1 MPRPSARFSLTQFCR
16 NSIKIKKPGDFFTC
30 NTYMFF
36 RRILYKRDKKAG
48 RMSKFLRYLVC
59 LLMLVMVGN
68 AMATTYYNCPAYKKY
83 TACAAGKYISD
94 CGDRTGVSITSDM
107 LTVGNSCLD
116 CPTNYA
122 CNGGTSCPTRKIV
135 TITYNLN
142 GGSGTTPASKTCS
155 AGASCSLNAGN
166 TTSFKRNG
174 YALVGWSTFSNAT
187 SGVFT
192 ITAPQQNT
200 TYYAVWQAC
209 PAGQYKPSTATA
221 RTSCSTCPQG
231 TYRGTTG
238 ATSCLPITTGYY
250 CSNYTVSFPE
260 QNTYAGCKAISPC
273 TNFSYCVDGVRYTPD
288 AGYYATGCSTTS
300 RGYYCKGQAQC
311 GTSYYC
317 TGGEQYACPTGLV
330 TAGYGLGA
338 DEETDCGRVL
348 HIGDQEVIL
357 RSGVATSP
365 SLRVLIDGETFYGKL
380 DSTGT
385 YGTIHIGNYTLY
397 DDRAMD

>member
-1 MPRPSARFSLTQFCR
+1 
-16 NSIKIKKPGDFFTC
+16 
-30 NTYMFF
+30 MFF
-36 RRILYKRDKKAG
+36 RRILHKRDRKAG

-68 AMATTYYNCPAYKKY
+68 AMAATYYNCPAYKKY

-94 CGDRTGVSITSDM
+94 CGDRTSVSITSDM

-116 CPTNYA
+116 CPTNYV
-122 CNGGTSCPTRKIV
+122 CNGGTACPTRKIV
-135 TITYNLN
+135 TITYHLN
-142 GGSGTTPASKTCS
+142 GGTGTPPASTRCS
-155 AGASCSLNAGN
+155 AGASCTLNSGI

-174 YALVGWSTFSNAT
+174 YALVGWSTSSTAT
-187 SGVFT
+187 SGVFS

-200 TYYAVWQAC
+200 TYYAIWQAC
-209 PAGQYKPSTATA
+209 QAGQYKPSTAYA
-221 RTSCSTCPQG
+221 RISCSVCPRG
-231 TYRGTTG
+231 TYSNMPR
-238 ATSCLPITTGYY
+238 ATSCQTPAAGYY
-250 CSNYTVSFPE
+250 AANCDVSFPE
-260 QNTYAGCKAISPC
+260 QNSYAGCKATLPC
-273 TNFSYCVDGVRYTPD
+273 TNFSYCVEGVRYETD

-330 TAGYGLGA
+330 TAGHGLGA
-338 DEETDCGRVL
+338 DEADDCGRVL

-357 RSGVATSP
+357 RSGIATTP
-365 SLRVLIDGETFYGKL
+365 SLRVLIDGTTFYGKL

-397 DDRAMD
+397 DDRARD

>member
-1 MPRPSARFSLTQFCR
+1 
-16 NSIKIKKPGDFFTC
+16 
-30 NTYMFF
+30 
-36 RRILYKRDKKAG
+36 
-48 RMSKFLRYLVC
+48 MSKFLRYLVC

-68 AMATTYYNCPAYKKY
+68 AMAVAYYNCPTYKKY

-116 CPTNYA
+116 CPTNYV
-122 CNGGTSCPTRKIV
+122 CNGGTSCPARKIV

-155 AGASCSLNAGN
+155 AGASCTLNDGD

-174 YALVGWSTFSNAT
+174 YALVGWSTNDEAT
-187 SGVFT
+187 SGVFS

-200 TYYAVWQAC
+200 TYYAVWRAC
-209 PAGQYKPSTATA
+209 AKGYYKPTLNQTASGA
-221 RTSCSTCPQG
+221 CQMCPQN
-231 TYRGTTG
+231 TYRGST
-238 ATSCLPITTGYY
+238 ASTSCLNIAPGYYGTGCTSFPQQGIVMGCTGIAACTNFTY
-250 CSNYTVSFPE
+250 CSN
-260 QNTYAGCKAISPC
+260 
-273 TNFSYCVDGVRYTPD
+273 GVQHTTDP
-288 AGYYATGCSTTS
+288 GYYATGCSTST
-300 RGYYCKGQAQC
+300 RGYYCTGQAQC

-317 TGGEQYACPTGLV
+317 TDGERYACPTGLV
-330 TAGYGLGA
+330 TAGHGLGA

-357 RSGVATSP
+357 RSGIATTP
-365 SLRVLIDGETFYGKL
+365 SLRVLIDGTTFYGKL

-397 DDRAMD
+397 DDRARD

>member
-1 MPRPSARFSLTQFCR
+1 MPRPSALSSLTQFCR

-68 AMATTYYNCPAYKKY
+68 AMAVTYYNCPAYKKY
-83 TACAAGKYISD
+83 TSCAAGKYISD
-94 CGDRTGVSITSDM
+94 CGDRTSVSISSNM

-142 GGSGTTPASKTCS
+142 GGTGTTPASQKCS
-155 AGASCSLNAGN
+155 AGASCTLNSGN

-174 YALVGWSTFSNAT
+174 YALVGWSIFSDDN
-187 SGVFT
+187 SGVFS
-192 ITAPQQNT
+192 ITAPQQNA
-200 TYYAVWQAC
+200 TYYAVWRAC
-209 PAGQYKPSTATA
+209 AKGYYKPTTATA
-221 RTSCSTCPQG
+221 RASCSVCPQG
-231 TYRGTTG
+231 TYRGSTG
-238 ATSCLPITTGYY
+238 ATSCLNIASGYYGTGCTSFPQQGIVMGCTGSTACTNFTY
-250 CSNYTVSFPE
+250 CSNGIQHTVDS
-260 QNTYAGCKAISPC
+260 
-273 TNFSYCVDGVRYTPD
+273 
-288 AGYYATGCSTTS
+288 GYYATGCSTS
-300 RGYYCKGQAQC
+300 VRGRACTGQAQC
-311 GTSYYC
+311 GTAYYC
-317 TGGEQYACPTGLV
+317 TGGERYACDTGLV
-330 TAGYGLGA
+330 TAGHGLGA
-338 DEETDCGRVL
+338 DEADDCGRVL

-357 RSGVATSP
+357 RSGIATTP
-365 SLRVLIDGETFYGKL
+365 SLRVLIDGTTFYGKL

-397 DDRAMD
+397 DDRARD